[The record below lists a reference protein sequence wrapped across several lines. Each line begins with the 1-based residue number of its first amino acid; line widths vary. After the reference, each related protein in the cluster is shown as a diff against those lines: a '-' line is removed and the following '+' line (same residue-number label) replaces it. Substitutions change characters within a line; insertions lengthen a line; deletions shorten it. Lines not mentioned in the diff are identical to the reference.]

1 MSLKNQIAIIVLML
15 LLITLT
21 TVVYKSFNSTS
32 LYLQSQ
38 LQNDA
43 KNSATS
49 LGLSIST
56 VENKED
62 TSTIETM
69 INAIFDSGY
78 YKEIKLVDIDDKIV
92 YIRSNPNDV
101 KDVPQWF
108 IKNFTLVAPVA
119 QTSINDGWMPFATLS
134 VQGNLGMAYFKLYN
148 EFVEL
153 IALFAIII
161 VISLTILY
169 LILYKVLQS
178 LDKMALQ
185 AKAIDNNQFLINDVI
200 PYTTEFAS
208 ITKTMNKMVEKVKII
223 FEKEAKALQQYHT
236 LLYKDETT
244 LLANRKLLTMK
255 LQEYLESEEFSTG
268 SLIMIHFANLI
279 DANNKLG
286 HREVDKLLISS
297 AKIFESLMPDSSHI
311 PARLNGTDFAI
322 LTPLNKNPKEL
333 IEKILIELK
342 IILENS
348 SIVVH
353 IGSSTYD
360 MKDKFFEVLT
370 RADDALSKAKAKG
383 SFTYNIVND
392 NDQITMGKVEWN
404 ELIQKSLKEK
414 YFLLTYQDV
423 HYKGAV
429 YHSEAYIRLNYENKV
444 HNAGFFMSMVEA
456 LGYTVSIDRFVIE
469 EAIESNR
476 KAVAINCSID
486 FIRDAK
492 TYNYLDTVLKNSE
505 ISVSFE
511 IGSYKLLTYLEE
523 IKPFVE
529 FVQKRGAKFGVDNLN
544 ENIQNIDLL
553 QHINPDYVKIDK
565 QYILELAEVDST
577 KKNSFK
583 ELMDSL
589 DIVIVATTIEN
600 EQSMIELKDL
610 EIEYFQGRYLDGL

>member
-62 TSTIETM
+62 TSTMETM

-360 MKDKFFEVLT
+360 MKDKFFEVLI

-469 EAIESNR
+469 EAIESKR

>member
-1 MSLKNQIAIIVLML
+1 MSLKNQIAIIVSLL

-21 TVVYKSFNSTS
+21 IVVYKSFHSTS

-38 LQNDA
+38 LQTDA

-62 TSTIETM
+62 ISTIETM

-78 YKEIKLVDIDDKIV
+78 YKEIKLVDIDNKIL
-92 YIRSNPNDV
+92 YTRSNPEDV

-108 IKNFTLVAPVA
+108 IKNIKLIAPVA

-161 VISLTILY
+161 VISLAILY

-185 AKAIDNNQFLINDVI
+185 AKAIDNNQFLINDAI

-223 FEKEAKALQQYHT
+223 FEKEAKALQQYQT

-255 LQEYLESEEFSTG
+255 LQEYLESEELSTG

-279 DANNKLG
+279 DANNRIG
-286 HREVDKLLISS
+286 HREVDNLLIRS
-297 AKIFESLMPDSSHI
+297 AKMFETLMLDSSHI

-322 LTPLNKNPKEL
+322 LTPLQTDPTQL
-333 IEKILIELK
+333 IEKILVELK
-342 IILENS
+342 LILKNS
-348 SIVVH
+348 VIGIY
-353 IGSSTYD
+353 IGSSTYS

-383 SFTYNIVND
+383 SFTYNIVSD
-392 NDQITMGKVEWN
+392 SDQITMGKVEWN
-404 ELIQKSLKEK
+404 DLIQKSLQEK
-414 YFLLTYQDV
+414 DFLLTYQDV
-423 HYKGAV
+423 HFGNLI
-429 YHSEAYIRLNYENKV
+429 YHSEAYIRLNYENRV
-444 HNAGFFMSMVEA
+444 HNAGFFMPMVEA

-469 EAIESNR
+469 EAIES
-476 KAVAINCSID
+476 KKKSIAINCSLD
-486 FIRDAK
+486 FIRDTQ
-492 TYNYLDTVLKNSE
+492 TYNYLDIILKTKE
-505 ISVSFE
+505 IELSFE
-511 IGSYKLLTYLEE
+511 IGSYKLLRYLEE

-529 FVQKRGAKFGVDNLN
+529 FVQNRGAKFGVDNLN
-544 ENIQNIDLL
+544 ENIQNLEFL
-553 QHINPDYVKIDK
+553 QNIKPDYVKIDK
-565 QYILELAEVDST
+565 QYILELADADTT
-577 KKNSFK
+577 KKNSLK

-589 DIVIVATTIEN
+589 DIIIIATTIEN
-600 EQSMIELKDL
+600 EESVIQLQNLD
-610 EIEYFQGRYLDGL
+610 IEYLQGRYLDEL